1 MGKITALRET
11 KGRDRIN
18 LYLDGRFAFSLW
30 AGLVSSER
38 LQCDQVLTEDEID
51 SLAKSDRY
59 QRCLTAAVNFLGYR
73 PRSMSELRTKL
84 QRRGFDRETQARVIE
99 SLKAK
104 GLLDDTAFAAF
115 WTENRES
122 FSPRS
127 RRLTR
132 IELQKKGVPKEAI
145 EQAVASIDDADS
157 AYRAASSHVK
167 SMHWSDRDQFRRRLG
182 GYLQRRGFGYAVVEA
197 TLEKIWNDAGAEAKL
212 HTIGINIFD
221 RP

>member
-18 LYLDGRFAFSLW
+18 LYLDGRFAFSLS
-30 AGLVSSER
+30 ADLVSSEG
-38 LQCDQVLTEDEID
+38 LECDQVLTEDQID
-51 SLAKSDRY
+51 SLAKSDRH
-59 QRCLTAAVNFLGYR
+59 QRCLVAALSFLSYR
-73 PRSMSELRTKL
+73 PRSTSELQSRL
-84 QRRGFDRETQARVIE
+84 QLRGFDRETQAKVVE

-104 GLLDDTAFAAF
+104 GLLDDAAFAQF

-127 RRLTR
+127 RSLTR
-132 IELQKKGVPKEAI
+132 MELQKKGVSKEAI
-145 EQAVASIDDADS
+145 AEAIVSIDDADS
-157 AYRAASSHVK
+157 AYRAAVIHLK
-167 SMHWSDRDQFRRRLG
+167 SMRWSDRDQFRRRLG

-197 TLEKIWNDAGAEAKL
+197 TLERIWKGIGSEAKP
-212 HTIGINIFD
+212 TFGINIFD